1 MGLVKKFKLNPP
13 DVLGALLSVDG
24 ESSQL
29 DADMVDGKH
38 YSDIIN
44 ETQERI
50 DDGVSAVSSA
60 LSGKANTDLSNV
72 TNENFAAKAEA
83 AGVGGEGQD
92 LTGYATKEWVEGKGY
107 LTAHQDI
114 TGKADTDLSNVSNED
129 FSAKAEAAGIAK
141 ESDVVHKS
149 GNETITGQKTFDNSV
164 YVKDRISFDP
174 IGETVEVFV
183 DGYKLGLYAD
193 GGVEVYSKILGVYD
207 PTEDTDA
214 ANKRYVDNNTA
225 KKDLSNVTN
234 EGFAAKAEAA
244 GVSGCKITTGT
255 YEGSTGGSGDTE
267 KTLNFDFPPSL
278 LVINVQKDNFSET
291 NVYSAVFV
299 RGNTDAYVNS
309 NASLSASN
317 QAVSVSWNGNSVTLE
332 GSPATAMCQR
342 DETYYYFAIGIGEE

>member
-24 ESSQL
+24 ENSQL

-60 LSGKANTDLSNV
+60 LSGKADANHTHTPDSIGAAKKDLSNV
-72 TNENFAAKAEA
+72 SNEDFAAKAEA
-83 AGVGGEGQD
+83 AGVGGDGQD
-92 LTGYATKEWVEGKGY
+92 LAGYATKEWVEGKGY

-114 TGKADTDLSNVSNED
+114 TGKA
-129 FSAKAEAAGIAK
+129 
-141 ESDVVHKS
+141 
-149 GNETITGQKTFDNSV
+149 
-164 YVKDRISFDP
+164 
-174 IGETVEVFV
+174 
-183 DGYKLGLYAD
+183 
-193 GGVEVYSKILGVYD
+193 
-207 PTEDTDA
+207 
-214 ANKRYVDNNTA
+214 NT
-225 KKDLSNVTN
+225 DLSNVTN
-234 EGFAAKAEAA
+234 EDFAAKEEAA
-244 GVSGCKITTGT
+244 GLGGCKITTGT

-278 LVINVQKDNFSET
+278 LVINTQKDASSET

-309 NASLSASN
+309 KASLSASN

>member
-24 ESSQL
+24 ENSQL

-129 FSAKAEAAGIAK
+129 FAAKAEAAGIAK

-164 YVKDRISFDP
+164 YVKNRISFDP

-244 GVSGCKITTGT
+244 GLGGCKITTGT
-255 YEGSTGGSGDTE
+255 YEGSVSGSGAE

-278 LVINVQKDNFSET
+278 LVINTQKDAFSET
-291 NVYSAVFV
+291 NAYSAVLV
-299 RGNTDAYVNS
+299 RGNTKTYVNAES
-309 NASLSASN
+309 SLSSGSRL
-317 QAVSVSWNGNSVTLE
+317 VTVTWEGNSVTLE
-332 GSPATAMCQR
+332 GNSTTAMCQR

>member
-24 ESSQL
+24 ENSQL

-60 LSGKANTDLSNV
+60 LSGKADANHTHTPDSIGAAKKDLSNVSNEDFAAKAEAAGVGGDGQDLAGYATKEWVEGKGYLTAHQDITSKADTDLSNV
-72 TNENFAAKAEA
+72 SNEDFAAKAEA

-114 TGKADTDLSNVSNED
+114 TGKA
-129 FSAKAEAAGIAK
+129 
-141 ESDVVHKS
+141 
-149 GNETITGQKTFDNSV
+149 
-164 YVKDRISFDP
+164 
-174 IGETVEVFV
+174 
-183 DGYKLGLYAD
+183 
-193 GGVEVYSKILGVYD
+193 
-207 PTEDTDA
+207 
-214 ANKRYVDNNTA
+214 NT
-225 KKDLSNVTN
+225 DLSNVTN
-234 EGFAAKAEAA
+234 EDFAAKAEAA
-244 GVSGCKITTGT
+244 GLGGCKITTGT

-278 LVINVQKDNFSET
+278 LVINTQKDASSET

-309 NASLSASN
+309 KASLSASN

>member
-24 ESSQL
+24 ENSQL

-60 LSGKANTDLSNV
+60 LSGYATKEWVEEKGYLTAHQDITGKADTDLSNV
-72 TNENFAAKAEA
+72 SNENFAAKAEA

-114 TGKADTDLSNVSNED
+114 TGKADTDLSNVTNED
-129 FSAKAEAAGIAK
+129 
-141 ESDVVHKS
+141 
-149 GNETITGQKTFDNSV
+149 
-164 YVKDRISFDP
+164 
-174 IGETVEVFV
+174 
-183 DGYKLGLYAD
+183 
-193 GGVEVYSKILGVYD
+193 
-207 PTEDTDA
+207 
-214 ANKRYVDNNTA
+214 
-225 KKDLSNVTN
+225 
-234 EGFAAKAEAA
+234 FAAKAEAA
-244 GVSGCKITTGT
+244 GVGGEGQDLTGYATKEWVEGKGYLTAHQDITGKADTDLSNVTNEDFAAKAEAAGVGGCKITTGT
-255 YEGSTGGSGDTE
+255 YEGSVSGSRAE

-278 LVINVQKDNFSET
+278 LVINTQKDAFSET
-291 NVYSAVFV
+291 NVYSAVLV
-299 RGNTDAYVNS
+299 RGNSSAYVNAES
-309 NASLSASN
+309 SLSSGSRL
-317 QAVSVSWNGNSVTLE
+317 VTVTWGGNSVTLE
-332 GSPATAMCQR
+332 GSSTTAMCQM